1 MAKDRPLIVLGLTVC
16 AYWGTVGLLV
26 LYKRL
31 RHGQSAGVVPQQA
44 FERRLWTAM
53 LPIVVLWIA
62 LPLLA
67 VRTRF
72 PVLAVPRW
80 AQGNAVVLGAR
91 WGATGTAV
99 GCYLLSLY
107 CWFLM
112 GRSWSMAIVPGQ
124 TTRLVTRGLYRWVR
138 HPIYGASVLL
148 MSASVLVLPTLPM
161 GLLALA
167 HLVVMNLKARHEE
180 RYLAERFGES
190 YAAYCRKVGRFLPRW
205 SFQRRQAA

>member
-1 MAKDRPLIVLGLTVC
+1 MVRDRPLVVLVLTVC
-16 AYWGTVGLLV
+16 AYWGTIALLV

-31 RHGQSAGVVPQQA
+31 RHGQSAGVVPQQP
-44 FERRLWTAM
+44 FERRLWAAM
-53 LPIVVLWIA
+53 LPVVALWIA

-67 VRTRF
+67 VRARF
-72 PVLAVPRW
+72 PSLAVPRW
-80 AQGNAVVLGAR
+80 AQGSVVLGVR
-91 WGATGTAV
+91 WGAAGTAV

-148 MSASVLVLPTLPM
+148 MAASVLVLPTPSM
-161 GLLALA
+161 ALLGLA

-205 SFQRRQAA
+205 FFPNRRAA